1 MSEHSQVRDRIL
13 AAATELGVDAS
24 IRDVC
29 AAAGVTPPTVYH
41 YFGDK
46 NGLLD
51 AVAATGFD
59 RYLAEKQ
66 DREPSADPVE
76 DLRRGWDGHVEF
88 GTRNPAIY
96 GLMYGGRRDPHPS
109 MARGQEILRRIVA
122 RIGETGL
129 LRMPVD
135 DAVQTVHAATVGTT
149 ILLITNPSEPGMEG
163 LSERTREAVIASVL
177 VTSEASSELAE
188 AANHLLVVL
197 ARTGANL
204 TPGELGILRE
214 LLASL
219 GR

>member
-51 AVAATGFD
+51 AVAAAGFG
-59 RYLAEKQ
+59 RYLAEKRS
-66 DREPSADPVE
+66 REPSADPVE

-88 GTRNPAIY
+88 GVRNPAIY
-96 GLMYGGRRDPHPS
+96 GLMYGGRSVPHPS
-109 MARGQEILRRIVA
+109 MALGQEILRGIIT
-122 RIGETGL
+122 RIGEAGL

-149 ILLITNPSEPGMEG
+149 ILLITNPSEPGMEK
-163 LSERTREAVIASVL
+163 LSERTREAVLASIL
-177 VTSEASSELAE
+177 VVSEGSSELAD
-188 AANHLLVVL
+188 AARHLLVLL
-197 ARTGANL
+197 AGTGTDL

-219 GR
+219 GA